1 MRDRALEIIAV
12 CGADAARWPVTEAAT
27 LLALAE
33 NDVVVA
39 SALADARQLDGLLA
53 YWAVASVSA
62 RIDLAAI
69 TRLPAEVPVPAR
81 RWLAGGFLAA
91 AIAAGIAFLAPFTP
105 AADPGLENVSTQT
118 ALQLATAEG
127 NALGS
132 DADVFA
138 SVFTPTVDEDDVI

>member
-69 TRLPAEVPVPAR
+69 TRL
-81 RWLAGGFLAA
+81 AA
-91 AIAAGIAFLAPFTP
+91 DIAAGIAFLAPFTP